1 MKKTISLLLALVLCL
16 SLCACGEDKPTTNAP
31 ETVATEP
38 TPVGLTTDMVV
49 GEWILES
56 GNCFAIFASSN
67 PTICVKMNI
76 VKGGEVEVFKE
87 IDGTTYSIMD
97 WEIVD
102 GVLKISSQADFTG
115 TGVSS
120 IFELDGE
127 KLVSADRGTSVFVR
141 K

>member
-56 GNCFAIFASSN
+56 GNGFAIFASSN
-67 PTICVKMNI
+67 PTICAKM
-76 VKGGEVEVFKE
+76 KC
-87 IDGTTYSIMD
+87 
-97 WEIVD
+97 
-102 GVLKISSQADFTG
+102 LKRLTALLIP
-115 TGVSS
+115 
-120 IFELDGE
+120 
-127 KLVSADRGTSVFVR
+127 
-141 K
+141 